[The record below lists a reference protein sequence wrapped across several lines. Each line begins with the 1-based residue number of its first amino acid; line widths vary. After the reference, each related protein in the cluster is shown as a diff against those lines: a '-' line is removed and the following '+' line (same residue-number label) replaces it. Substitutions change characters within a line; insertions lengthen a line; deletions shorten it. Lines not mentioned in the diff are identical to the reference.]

1 MATKEKMG
9 WGPVVATT
17 ALAAVDVATT
27 PITLPLGPLAATE
40 FLTVP
45 LAFYTLTKKLDAY
58 EGKGSLV
65 PTDLKSNPLPL
76 LGLGLVSVAT
86 PLLVGGL
93 GIGAAALAWAK
104 YKEKKDALDGVQ
116 EKLDQNVAL
125 NLLQPWMLAASAG
138 AVAYARK
145 ATPMQTALTSLG
157 GYLVGL
163 VAHKAASTYFEG
175 LYTWQ
180 AIAGEDA

>member
-45 LAFYTLTKKLDAY
+45 LAFYTWTKKLDAY
-58 EGKGSLV
+58 EGKGSV
-65 PTDLKSNPLPL
+65 APTGLKSNPLPL
-76 LGLGLVSVAT
+76 LGLA

-93 GIGAAALAWAK
+93 GIGAAALAWTK